1 MSCLL
6 TLGRNEGCKD
16 NRGGLKNIY
25 FANYEAGLET
35 SATFDADGQ
44 ITAFASPL
52 TLYKYEIR
60 SDENVFDEA
69 NPNDESAGTSFW
81 EGSLTIALKKMTVAD
96 RAELIK
102 ASRAR
107 PHVFVEDYNGIFRLM
122 GIELG
127 CTVSVG
133 TASGGSMCDFSGYRL
148 DITSKEV
155 EMAHFVDPT
164 IIDDTTNTT
173 VVVGS

>member
-1 MSCLL
+1 MACDL
-6 TLGRNEGCKD
+6 TLGRSEGCKD

-25 FANYEAGLET
+25 WANYEAGLET

-60 SDENVFDEA
+60 SDENVFDES
-69 NPNDESAGTSFW
+69 NPNDFSAGTSFW
-81 EGSLTIALKKMTVAD
+81 EGSLTVALKKMTVAD

-102 ASRAR
+102 ASKGR
-107 PHVFVEDYNGIFRLM
+107 PHVFVEDYNGNFRLM
-122 GIELG
+122 GLELG
-127 CTVSVG
+127 TVVSVG
-133 TASGGSMCDFSGYRL
+133 TASGGGMGDFSGYRL
-148 DITSKEV
+148 DITSQEV
-155 EMAHFVDPT
+155 EPAHFVDPT

-173 VVVGS
+173 VVVAA